1 MLYTQTYKP
10 EPKKIKIYQNIYSLF
25 ISKKKMDFIHINK
38 ILRNEEVTSK
48 LPNFLQTNEKKSIV
62 YNLGSTSRDKDYK
75 EI

>member
-1 MLYTQTYKP
+1 
-10 EPKKIKIYQNIYSLF
+10 
-25 ISKKKMDFIHINK
+25 MDFIHINK